1 MKFLCLCIFQEE
13 KDGFENSY
21 NTHSKLEVHGDY
33 GVLRATDLKHRIA
46 ELVRIKSNENCIY
59 ILYIFIPNVIL
70 KYKFIII
77 IFIYHVIVWA
87 LNIMLFYEIT
97 RKFIDYLLMF
107 VKVFKYILY
116 TVLIW
121 LSLKY
126 RINLNVK

>member
-1 MKFLCLCIFQEE
+1 MEFLCLCIFQEE

-70 KYKFIII
+70 EYKFIII
-77 IFIYHVIVWA
+77 IFIYHIIV
-87 LNIMLFYEIT
+87 
-97 RKFIDYLLMF
+97 
-107 VKVFKYILY
+107 
-116 TVLIW
+116 
-121 LSLKY
+121 
-126 RINLNVK
+126 